1 MNKEELIKMR
11 DTLNEW
17 IESFE
22 KDEQDEQEEI
32 EEVETPN
39 GLKYKVG
46 DLIILRDDLKSYSR
60 YGGVSYIPEMDY
72 LRNAY
77 NRIDDID
84 CSFGVYHIDG
94 WAVSDEMIN
103 HDKTLYLNSFTKDER
118 EFLSHISDKYEWI
131 AKDGDNDKEVWVYK
145 VYPNRDV
152 GGVWNA
158 ASAEAYKLRE
168 DVFSFSFDKL
178 GTNKPIRI
186 YRDLNY

>member
-11 DTLNEW
+11 DTLNGL

-22 KDEQDEQEEI
+22 EDEQEQSEDVEI
-32 EEVETPN
+32 PK
-39 GLKYKVG
+39 GLRYKAG
-46 DLIILRDDLKSYSR
+46 DLIILRSDLEVGKT
-60 YGGVSYIPEMDY
+60 YGGADYVLSMGY
-72 LRNAY
+72 LRNQCS
-77 NRIDDID
+77 RIFDVEYGTYRVDDWVIT
-84 CSFGVYHIDG
+84 
-94 WAVSDEMIN
+94 DEMID

-118 EFLSHISDKYEWI
+118 EFLSHISDKYKWI

-158 ASAEAYKLRE
+158 ASAEVYKLRE

-178 GTNKPIRI
+178 GTDKPVRI

>member
-11 DTLNEW
+11 DTLNGW

-22 KDEQDEQEEI
+22 GDEQEEI
-32 EEVETPN
+32 EETETPK

-46 DLIILRDDLKSYSR
+46 DAVILRDNLEHGKF
-60 YGGVSYIPEMDY
+60 YGGIGFDFSMGYLQNQYSEIQSAKDTHYYI
-72 LRNAY
+72 N
-77 NRIDDID
+77 
-84 CSFGVYHIDG
+84 G
-94 WAVSDEMIN
+94 WAISDEMID

-158 ASAEAYKLRE
+158 ASAEVYKLRE

-178 GTNKPIRI
+178 GTDEPVRI
-186 YRDLNY
+186 YKDLNY

>member
-11 DTLNEW
+11 DTSNDW

-22 KDEQDEQEEI
+22 EDEQNEQEEI

-84 CSFGVYHIDG
+84 CSFGVYRIDG
-94 WAVSDEMIN
+94 WSITDEMID
-103 HDKTLYLNSFTKDER
+103 HDKSLYLNSFTKDER
-118 EFLSHISDKYEWI
+118 EFLSHIGDKYEWI

-145 VYPNRDV
+145 VHPNRDV

-158 ASAEAYKLRE
+158 ASAGVYKLRE

-178 GTNKPIRI
+178 GTDEPVRI
-186 YRDLNY
+186 YKDLNY

>member
-131 AKDGDNDKEVWVYK
+131 AKDGDNDKEVWAYK
-145 VYPNRDV
+145 VYPNRDI

-178 GTNKPIRI
+178 GTDEPVRI